1 MALETFFKRRR
12 AAAKPPTEAEELR
25 RARSLIMGRTEGEMV
40 IKNVKPKMSGGVH
53 EVIEDVRKDRVAG
66 KETSEF
72 SETE

>member
-12 AAAKPPTEAEELR
+12 VTAKPPTEAEELR

-53 EVIEDVRKDRVAG
+53 EVIEDVHKDRVAG